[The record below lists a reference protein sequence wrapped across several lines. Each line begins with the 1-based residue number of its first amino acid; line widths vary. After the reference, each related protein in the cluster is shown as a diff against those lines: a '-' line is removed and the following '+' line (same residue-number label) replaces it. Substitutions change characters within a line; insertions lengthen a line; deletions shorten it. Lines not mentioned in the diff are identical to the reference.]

1 MEIDSNEISIIQK
14 HELYIYQPLFI
25 CSMYDFS
32 SFGEF
37 PAEAKEQDPT
47 AFKAVEIRRS
57 VFLFVN
63 EEREKE
69 GDEKLWDSL
78 LPREKQT

>member
-25 CSMYDFS
+25 CSTYDFG

-37 PAEAKEQDPT
+37 PAEAREQDSST
-47 AFKAVEIRRS
+47 FKALEIRRG
-57 VFLFVN
+57 VLLFVN
-63 EEREKE
+63 EESEKE
-69 GDEKLWDSL
+69 GD
-78 LPREKQT
+78 

>member
-14 HELYIYQPLFI
+14 HELYIYQPLSV
-25 CSMYDFS
+25 CSMHDFS

-37 PAEAKEQDPT
+37 PVEAKEQEPSMLR
-47 AFKAVEIRRS
+47 AAEIWRG

-63 EEREKE
+63 EEHEKE
-69 GDEKLWDSL
+69 GD
-78 LPREKQT
+78 